1 MNDREISAFQAVAD
15 AGSFT
20 DAAAALRLTQ
30 PAISKRIA
38 ALEARLGTP
47 LFDRIG
53 RRVTLTAA
61 GTLFQAE
68 SRKVVAAMD
77 DLERAVAN
85 LASAPVGTLTFA
97 TSHHIGLHRLAPALK
112 SLNREYPDIAL
123 DVRFEDSEDAADA
136 VARGEVELAVVT
148 LDPKGYSV
156 LHAEPIWRDPLT
168 IMVAQDHPLAS
179 QGPAELAALLGHNA
193 ILPGEK
199 TYTGRL
205 VLELFAAAKLD
216 LKPHLTTN
224 YLETIAM
231 LVSAGLGWSMLPQTM
246 LGDRVAVPLACGAER
261 LLGIVTN
268 PRRVRSMP
276 ARVFETV
283 LRTFADHDLL
293 AAGAK
298 R

>member
-20 DAAAALRLTQ
+20 EAAAALRLTQ

-47 LFDRIG
+47 LFDRVG
-53 RRVTLTAA
+53 RQVTLTAA

-68 SRKVVAAMD
+68 SRKVVAAMA

-85 LASAPVGTLTFA
+85 LASAPVGTLTMA
-97 TSHHIGLHRLAPALK
+97 TSHHIGLHRLAPVLK
-112 SLNREYPDIAL
+112 SLNRDYPDIAL
-123 DVRFEDSEDAADA
+123 DLRFEDSEDAADA

-148 LDPKGYSV
+148 LDPKGYTV
-156 LHAEPIWRDPLT
+156 LEAQPIWHDPLT
-168 IMVAQDHPLAS
+168 IMVARDHPLA
-179 QGPAELAALLGHNA
+179 GEAPTAPAALLAHNA

-205 VLELFAAAKLD
+205 VLELFAAARLD

-246 LGDRVAVPLACGAER
+246 LGDRVALPLAASAER
-261 LLGIVTN
+261 MLGIVTN

-283 LRTFADHDLL
+283 LRGFADEDLL
-293 AAGAK
+293 SP
-298 R
+298 